1 MSGEGLR
8 EGSILA
14 SAETGGNDSLEE
26 ALPVFPFATW
36 RGASPLHR
44 QEITGLK
51 AFGQESQ
58 LVRSGQ
64 SILIS
69 QGMGEGQ
76 WPGKRRVREMTC
88 S

>member
-1 MSGEGLR
+1 MLV
-8 EGSILA
+8 
-14 SAETGGNDSLEE
+14 LEQDGMV
-26 ALPVFPFATW
+26 AWKKPCLSFPFATW

-51 AFGQESQ
+51 AFGQEPQ

-69 QGMGEGQ
+69 RGMSEGP
-76 WPGKRRVREMTC
+76 WDSGPEREE
-88 S
+88 SER